1 MLLPVALTTTGAAA
15 LINLW
20 LGWRV
25 GQVRIAEKISIGDGG
40 NPRLIARMRAQLNF
54 AEYVPVVLILI
65 ALVEFARGTELWL
78 WVAAAIFIIGRV
90 LHGFGM
96 DGWNPGR
103 RIGTVA
109 TMTIMTGL
117 ALYAAWLGLQSRGA
131 PPPGTTVFRVGPA
144 R

>member
-1 MLLPVALTTTGAAA
+1 MLLPVALTTSGAAA

-25 GQVRIAEKISIGDGG
+25 GQVRISEKISIGDGG

-54 AEYVPVVLILI
+54 AEYAPIVLLLI
-65 ALVEFARGTELWL
+65 ALIEFAVGTQLWL
-78 WVAAAIFIIGRV
+78 WIAAAAFIVGRV

-96 DGWNPGR
+96 DGWRPGR
-103 RIGTVA
+103 QIGILL
-109 TMTIMTGL
+109 TMLIMAGL

-131 PPPGTTVFRVGPA
+131 PEPGTTVFHVGPA

>member
-1 MLLPVALTTTGAAA
+1 MTIILPIALTTAAGAA

-25 GQVRIAEKISIGDGG
+25 GKVRIAEKISIGDGG

-65 ALVEFARGTELWL
+65 GLIEAAMGTQLWL
-78 WVAAAIFIIGRV
+78 WVVSGVFLLGRV

-96 DGWNPGR
+96 DGGR
-103 RIGTVA
+103 LARGLGIYS
-109 TMTIMTGL
+109 TMLIMLGL
-117 ALYAAWLGLQSRGA
+117 AGYAVTIPYLTQS
-131 PPPGTTVFRVGPA
+131 PPVRTMMLR
-144 R
+144 

>member
-1 MLLPVALTTTGAAA
+1 MLLPIALTTAAAAA
-15 LINLW
+15 LVNLW

-65 ALVEFARGTELWL
+65 ALIELARGSPLWL
-78 WVAAAIFIIGRV
+78 WIVAMLFILGRI

-96 DGWNPGR
+96 DGWRPGR
-103 RIGTVA
+103 ATGTLT
-109 TMTIMTGL
+109 TMLTMLGL
-117 ALYAAWLGLQSRGA
+117 AGYGA
-131 PPPGTTVFRVGPA
+131 LLAYGA
-144 R
+144 I